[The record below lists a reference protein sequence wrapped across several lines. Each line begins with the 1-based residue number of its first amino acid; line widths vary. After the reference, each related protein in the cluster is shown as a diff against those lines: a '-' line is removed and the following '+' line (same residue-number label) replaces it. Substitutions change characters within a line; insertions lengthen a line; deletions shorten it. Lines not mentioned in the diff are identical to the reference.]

1 MKPEYEKFIQ
11 KSKYLRNLALK
22 KIRDEKVIKKQEKRD
37 GWLMP
42 SQTTRTEEEK
52 YWEEIR
58 KKEMQEPWYLYIY
71 SDYEYNY
78 TYLGS
83 REY

>member
-1 MKPEYEKFIQ
+1 MKPEYKKFIQ

-22 KIRDEKVIKKQEKRD
+22 KMRDEKVIKKQEKRD

-42 SQTTRTEEEK
+42 PQITRTEEEK

-58 KKEMQEPWYLYIY
+58 EKEMQEPWYLSIY
-71 SDYEYNY
+71 SDYQYSY
-78 TYLGS
+78 TYIGS
-83 REY
+83 EE